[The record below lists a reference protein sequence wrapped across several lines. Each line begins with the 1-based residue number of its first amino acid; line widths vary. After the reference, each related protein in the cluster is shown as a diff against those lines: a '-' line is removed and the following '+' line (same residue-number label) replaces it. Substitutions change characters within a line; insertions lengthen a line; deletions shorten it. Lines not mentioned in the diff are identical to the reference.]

1 MDRKLS
7 TPDQPK
13 RPRDR
18 ALPGLEDDAIRELES
33 LAGDYAD
40 IRDRRQA
47 LTTEEVAC
55 KQRVMALMH
64 EHQKTVYK
72 RNGIEIRL
80 EPGEETVKV
89 KIRATDAEEGTADA

>member
-1 MDRKLS
+1 
-7 TPDQPK
+7 
-13 RPRDR
+13 
-18 ALPGLEDDAIRELES
+18 
-33 LAGDYAD
+33 
-40 IRDRRQA
+40 
-47 LTTEEVAC
+47 
-55 KQRVMALMH
+55 MALMH